1 MSDTTR
7 TGLAAEPGSAN
18 TATATGPKT
27 AEGKARSSLNALKHG
42 RYALKHPTV
51 LAIED
56 SDLFRKLYR
65 DNLAHFSPASPVE
78 VLIVQQLTHAE
89 WSIVRLQAIETAFL
103 NRIYEAQTNPAFGQP
118 QAVDSPTRLGIALE
132 SSVNSSRFPDYV
144 ATRLSSLNI
153 DRARLVRILRSSHKF
168 NTRPKK
174 ILSAELPDEDSQLAD
189 SIED

>member
-18 TATATGPKT
+18 AATATGPKT

-78 VLIVQQLTHAE
+78 ARIVQQLTHVE

-103 NRIYEAQTNPAFGQP
+103 NRIYEAQATPAFGQP

-144 ATRLSSLNI
+144 AKRLSTLDI
-153 DRARLVRILRSSHKF
+153 DRARLLRNLRSVQNFS
-168 NTRPKK
+168 NRPEK
-174 ILSAELPDEDSQLAD
+174 IFSAELPVDDAQLTD